1 MPFETRGGTQFNIG
15 KAQAGLSREGSFGLT
30 DEDRLRIS
38 RAAVENMIGGTVAR
52 NRAAFTEKIRPL
64 KKHSDQ
70 SVATGNTVDFGNG
83 NIGSV
88 QSGSVQD
95 SRLNNGK
102 PTLIPFIW
110 DGKKVSDKEAI
121 QRSLDSGIKWPVFK
135 TDEEA
140 TEASTRLSN
149 SLGVDDDIGELT
161 QIVLRAANGQ
171 PLETSVTEQKR
182 REELMKPFLQELL
195 TNMLNQDNSAAND
208 SSTSPDTTEKS
219 K

>member
-1 MPFETRGGTQFNIG
+1 MPFETRGETQFNIG